1 MKKPL
6 SLLSLTLLATTMSA
20 FSESGPGWISYPG
33 GTGPGAGKHVVLLAG
48 DEEYR
53 SEEALPMLAK
63 ILSTRHGFKCTVLFS
78 ADPDGTI
85 NPNLGTS
92 LENPLTLGSADAIIM
107 ALRFRKW
114 PDGTMKL
121 FDEAIQRG
129 VPVVGLRT
137 STHAFQ
143 LPGNSEFKNYNDFGK
158 NVLGE
163 RWVSHWGKHKV
174 EATRGVI
181 ESEAKE
187 NPLLRG
193 VEDVFGDSDV
203 YEAYPPDDAV
213 ILMRGEVLKGMAP
226 SDPPAAYEKK
236 RASDGQTQD
245 VNTPMMPV
253 VWSREVQNRTGKT
266 NKILC
271 STLGAATDLASEDLR
286 RLVVNGVYWGLG
298 MEVPAKADVA
308 LVGDFKPTDYSF
320 NGFQKGMKASDHALP
335 E

>member
-1 MKKPL
+1 M
-6 SLLSLTLLATTMSA
+6 
-20 FSESGPGWISYPG
+20 
-33 GTGPGAGKHVVLLAG
+33 
-48 DEEYR
+48 
-53 SEEALPMLAK
+53 
-63 ILSTRHGFKCTVLFS
+63 
-78 ADPDGTI
+78 
-85 NPNLGTS
+85 
-92 LENPLTLGSADAIIM
+92 
-107 ALRFRKW
+107 
-114 PDGTMKL
+114 
-121 FDEAIQRG
+121 
-129 VPVVGLRT
+129 
-137 STHAFQ
+137 
-143 LPGNSEFKNYNDFGK
+143 
-158 NVLGE
+158 
-163 RWVSHWGKHKV
+163 
-174 EATRGVI
+174 
-181 ESEAKE
+181 
-187 NPLLRG
+187 
-193 VEDVFGDSDV
+193 GDSDV
-203 YEAYPPDDAV
+203 YEAYPPVDAV

>member
-1 MKKPL
+1 
-6 SLLSLTLLATTMSA
+6 
-20 FSESGPGWISYPG
+20 
-33 GTGPGAGKHVVLLAG
+33 
-48 DEEYR
+48 
-53 SEEALPMLAK
+53 MLAK